1 MLDFIKKYWLE
12 ALFGIVCTQCAALF
26 SRLKKRR
33 REQECLRSAICALLR
48 DRIIAVYNRYSEK
61 EFFPIH
67 ERENLAHLT
76 SEYYALGGNG
86 IIKDLEARLAAL
98 PTEPKE

>member
-1 MLDFIKKYWLE
+1 MLDFIKEYWLE
-12 ALFGIVCTQCAALF
+12 ALFGVVCTQFTALCM
-26 SRLKKRR
+26 RVRKRR
-33 REQECLRSAICALLR
+33 REQECLRTAICALLR

-86 IIKDLEARLAAL
+86 IVKDLEKRLASL
-98 PTEPKE
+98 PTDPKG